1 LDVLRPS
8 DHLLSGRISVI
19 ISAVNYIRHV
29 HARICA
35 ALDEAI
41 DNFQNC
47 DVILTGV
54 CANVLPLLK
63 STYSGLSAFL
73 NVCSNIQTSMAKI
86 FVQRDLFPQY
96 LDTLLL
102 RVQQLIGDQSQL
114 SLSSLLSSTG
124 DEVDIDAD
132 VNDHDV
138 FDVLDD
144 TGAFM

>member
-1 LDVLRPS
+1 
-8 DHLLSGRISVI
+8 
-19 ISAVNYIRHV
+19 
-29 HARICA
+29 
-35 ALDEAI
+35 
-41 DNFQNC
+41 
-47 DVILTGV
+47 
-54 CANVLPLLK
+54 
-63 STYSGLSAFL
+63 
-73 NVCSNIQTSMAKI
+73 MAKI